1 MKRVVLWVCALM
13 MTLIASVG
21 VAGKYSPY
29 FATEPPREVREHVA
43 SRWPDYEFEDY
54 CEVRGT
60 PKGDYGFALVH
71 RKNERILVGYHKVD
85 GEMKYWLKN
94 AGAVPQGKEEAWF
107 DVGTAG
113 WIDET
118 DWVGN
123 STGRQVYDD
132 GLCFYVTQLDD
143 AGEGYEKM
151 VVYRWEN
158 GMFRL
163 SRYRK
168 TEVRGI
174 RVSDDKLDFID
185 WSNCVYCGAVQGT
198 VQRDIR
204 YVSFNALPMW
214 IDDAKEKL
222 TVAPNLQSGD
232 FTSQKVKFTGGQKF
246 PVYTGPG
253 TNYARSG
260 NGKGLVSTNGWIEV
274 YGQKDGW
281 ILIQYSISSD
291 HYRFGWIEKSAL
303 PKGTTVP
310 ELNFRVAPGDQ
321 SVAFNRDSYLTDD
334 PLVSRAKLCT
344 VKAETDIFYLGSLND
359 EWAYVMVETAD
370 GRWMCGF
377 MPHEDISNG

>member
-1 MKRVVLWVCALM
+1 M
-13 MTLIASVG
+13 
-21 VAGKYSPY
+21 
-29 FATEPPREVREHVA
+29 
-43 SRWPDYEFEDY
+43 
-54 CEVRGT
+54 
-60 PKGDYGFALVH
+60 
-71 RKNERILVGYHKVD
+71 
-85 GEMKYWLKN
+85 
-94 AGAVPQGKEEAWF
+94 
-107 DVGTAG
+107 
-113 WIDET
+113 
-118 DWVGN
+118 
-123 STGRQVYDD
+123 
-132 GLCFYVTQLDD
+132 TQLDD
-143 AGEGYEKM
+143 AGESYEKM

-185 WSNCVYCGAVQGT
+185 WSNCVYCGAVQGA

-204 YVSFNALPMW
+204 YVSFNTLPTW

-222 TVAPNLQSGD
+222 TVAPNLRSGD

>member
-1 MKRVVLWVCALM
+1 MKRVVLWVCTLL
-13 MTLIASVG
+13 MTLMASVC
-21 VAGKYSPY
+21 VAGTYSPY

-60 PKGDYGFALVH
+60 SKGDYGFALLH
-71 RKNERILVGYHKVD
+71 KQSERILVGYHRVN

-118 DWVGN
+118 DWIGN
-123 STGRQVYDD
+123 FTGRQVYDD
-132 GLCFYVTQLDD
+132 GLCFSVTQLDES
-143 AGEGYEKM
+143 GESYEKM

-163 SRYRK
+163 SSYHK
-168 TEVRGI
+168 TEGGGI

-185 WSNCVYCGAVQGT
+185 WSNVVYRGAVQGA

-204 YVSFNALPMW
+204 YVSFNALPTW
-214 IDDAKEKL
+214 IDDAKAKL
-222 TVAPNLQSGD
+222 TVAPNLKDGA
-232 FTSQKVKFTGGQKF
+232 FTAQKVKFTGGQKY

-253 TNYARSG
+253 EDYVRSG

-274 YGQKDGW
+274 YGQKDGY
-281 ILIQYSISSD
+281 ILIQYSIDSS
-291 HYRFGWIEKSAL
+291 HYRFGWIDRNAL
-303 PKGTTVP
+303 PEGTSVP
-310 ELNFRVAPGDQ
+310 AMDFAGISADTLSEITQDTF
-321 SVAFNRDSYLTDD
+321 LTDD
-334 PLVSRAKLCT
+334 PLFSQNELCSLKAGQTVSWLA
-344 VKAETDIFYLGSLND
+344 VLNND
-359 EWAYVMVETAD
+359 WAYVLVNVNGKM
-370 GRWMCGF
+370 MCGF
-377 MPHEDISNG
+377 VRTDCIVNG

>member
-1 MKRVVLWVCALM
+1 MKRVVLWVCVLM
-13 MTLIASVG
+13 MTLIASVC
-21 VAGKYSPY
+21 VAGTYSPY

-60 PKGDYGFALVH
+60 SKGDYGFALVH
-71 RKNERILVGYHKVD
+71 RKNERILVGYHKAD

-118 DWVGN
+118 DWIGN
-123 STGRQVYDD
+123 FTGRQVYDD
-132 GLCFYVTQLDD
+132 GLCFSVTQLDES
-143 AGEGYEKM
+143 GESYEKM

-163 SRYRK
+163 SSYHK
-168 TEVRGI
+168 TEGSGI

-185 WSNCVYCGAVQGT
+185 WSNCVYRGAVQGT

-204 YVSFNALPMW
+204 YVSFNALPTW
-214 IDDAKEKL
+214 IDDAKAKL
-222 TVAPNLQSGD
+222 TVAPNLKDGA
-232 FTSQKVKFTGGQKF
+232 FTAQKVKFTGGQKY

-253 TNYARSG
+253 EDYVRSG

-274 YGQKDGW
+274 YGQKDGY
-281 ILIQYSISSD
+281 ILIQYSIDSS
-291 HYRFGWIEKSAL
+291 HYRFGWIDRNAL
-303 PKGTTVP
+303 PEGTSVP
-310 ELNFRVAPGDQ
+310 AMDFAGISADTLSEITQDTF
-321 SVAFNRDSYLTDD
+321 LTDD
-334 PLVSRAKLCT
+334 PLFSQNKLCGLKAGQT
-344 VKAETDIFYLGSLND
+344 VSWLAVLNND
-359 EWAYVMVETAD
+359 WAYVLVNVNGKM
-370 GRWMCGF
+370 MCGF
-377 MPHEDISNG
+377 VRTDCIVNG

>member
-13 MTLIASVG
+13 MTLMASVC
-21 VAGKYSPY
+21 VAG
-29 FATEPPREVREHVA
+29 FTTEPPREVREHVA

-71 RKNERILVGYHKVD
+71 RKSERILVGYHKVD

-94 AGAVPQGKEEAWF
+94 AGAVPQGKEEALFTISMAERKDEF
-107 DVGTAG
+107 DRDGRP
-113 WIDET
+113 
-118 DWVGN
+118 
-123 STGRQVYDD
+123 TGKVYDD
-132 GLCFYVTQLDD
+132 GLWFSVTRLD
-143 AGEGYEKM
+143 ASGESYEKG
-151 VVYRWEN
+151 VCYSWEN
-158 GMFRL
+158 GGFRL
-163 SRYRK
+163 TNYYK
-168 TEVRGI
+168 TTLTDVM
-174 RVSDDKLDFID
+174 VTDDGLDF
-185 WSNCVYCGAVQGT
+185 SESGNGTYGYVQGA

-204 YVSFNALPMW
+204 YVSFNALPTW

-222 TVAPNLQSGD
+222 TVAPNLRSGD

-291 HYRFGWIEKSAL
+291 HYRFGWIEQSTL

-321 SVAFNRDSYLTDD
+321 SVAFDRDSYLTDD

>member
-1 MKRVVLWVCALM
+1 MKRVVLWVCTLL
-13 MTLIASVG
+13 MTLMASVC
-21 VAGKYSPY
+21 VAGTYSPY

-60 PKGDYGFALVH
+60 SKGDYGFALLH
-71 RKNERILVGYHKVD
+71 KQSERILVGYHRVN

-118 DWVGN
+118 DWIGN
-123 STGRQVYDD
+123 FTGRQVYDD
-132 GLCFYVTQLDD
+132 GLCFSVTQLDES
-143 AGEGYEKM
+143 GESYEKM

-163 SRYRK
+163 SSYHK
-168 TEVRGI
+168 TEGGGI

-185 WSNCVYCGAVQGT
+185 WSNVVYRGAVQGA

-204 YVSFNALPMW
+204 YVSFNALPTW
-214 IDDAKEKL
+214 IDDAKTKL
-222 TVAPNLQSGD
+222 TVAPNLKDGA
-232 FTSQKVKFTGGQKF
+232 FTAQKVKFTGGQKY

-253 TNYARSG
+253 EDYVRSG

-274 YGQKDGW
+274 YGQKDGY
-281 ILIQYSISSD
+281 ILIQYSIDSS
-291 HYRFGWIEKSAL
+291 HYRFGWIDRNAL
-303 PKGTTVP
+303 PEGTSVP
-310 ELNFRVAPGDQ
+310 AMDFAGISADTLSEITQDTF
-321 SVAFNRDSYLTDD
+321 LTDD
-334 PLVSRAKLCT
+334 PLFSQNELCSLKAGQTVSWLA
-344 VKAETDIFYLGSLND
+344 VLNKD
-359 EWAYVMVETAD
+359 WAYVLVNVNGKM
-370 GRWMCGF
+370 MCGF
-377 MPHEDISNG
+377 VRTDCIVNG

>member
-1 MKRVVLWVCALM
+1 MKRVVLWVCVLM
-13 MTLIASVG
+13 MTLIASVC
-21 VAGKYSPY
+21 VAGTYSPY

-60 PKGDYGFALVH
+60 SKGDYGFALVH
-71 RKNERILVGYHKVD
+71 RKNERILVGYHKAD

-118 DWVGN
+118 DWIGN
-123 STGRQVYDD
+123 FTGRQVYDD
-132 GLCFYVTQLDD
+132 GLCFSVTQLDES
-143 AGEGYEKM
+143 GESYEKM

-163 SRYRK
+163 SSYHK
-168 TEVRGI
+168 TEGSGI

-185 WSNCVYCGAVQGT
+185 WSNCVYRGAVQGT

-204 YVSFNALPMW
+204 YVSFNALPTW
-214 IDDAKEKL
+214 IDDAKAKL
-222 TVAPNLQSGD
+222 TVAPNLKDGA
-232 FTSQKVKFTGGQKF
+232 FTAQKVKFTGGQKY

-253 TNYARSG
+253 EDYVRSG

-274 YGQKDGW
+274 YGQKDGY
-281 ILIQYSISSD
+281 ILIQYSIDSS
-291 HYRFGWIEKSAL
+291 HYRFGWIDRNAL
-303 PKGTTVP
+303 PEGTSVP
-310 ELNFRVAPGDQ
+310 AMDFAGISADTFSEITQDTF
-321 SVAFNRDSYLTDD
+321 LTDD
-334 PLVSRAKLCT
+334 PLFSQNKLCSLKAGQT
-344 VKAETDIFYLGSLND
+344 VSWLAVLNKD
-359 EWAYVMVETAD
+359 WAYVLVNVNGKM
-370 GRWMCGF
+370 MCGF
-377 MPHEDISNG
+377 VWTDCIVNG

>member
-1 MKRVVLWVCALM
+1 MKRVVLWVCVLM
-13 MTLIASVG
+13 MTLIASVC
-21 VAGKYSPY
+21 VAGTYSPY

-60 PKGDYGFALVH
+60 SKGDYGFALVH
-71 RKNERILVGYHKVD
+71 RKNERILVGYHKAD

-118 DWVGN
+118 DWIGN
-123 STGRQVYDD
+123 FTGRQVYDD
-132 GLCFYVTQLDD
+132 GLCFSVTQLDES
-143 AGEGYEKM
+143 GESYEKM

-163 SRYRK
+163 SSYHK
-168 TEVRGI
+168 TEGGGI

-185 WSNCVYCGAVQGT
+185 WSNVVYRGAVQGA

-204 YVSFNALPMW
+204 YVSFNALPTW
-214 IDDAKEKL
+214 IDDAKAKL
-222 TVAPNLQSGD
+222 TVAPNLKDGA
-232 FTSQKVKFTGGQKF
+232 FTAQKVKFTGGQKY

-253 TNYARSG
+253 EDYVRSG

-274 YGQKDGW
+274 YGQKDGY
-281 ILIQYSISSD
+281 ILIQYSIDSS
-291 HYRFGWIEKSAL
+291 HYRFGWIDRNAL
-303 PKGTTVP
+303 PEGTSVP
-310 ELNFRVAPGDQ
+310 AMDFAGISADTLSEITQDTF
-321 SVAFNRDSYLTDD
+321 LTDD
-334 PLVSRAKLCT
+334 PLFSQNKLCGLKAGQT
-344 VKAETDIFYLGSLND
+344 VSWLAVLNND
-359 EWAYVMVETAD
+359 WAYVLVNVNGKM
-370 GRWMCGF
+370 MCGF
-377 MPHEDISNG
+377 VRTDCIVNG

>member
-1 MKRVVLWVCALM
+1 MKRVVLWVCTLL
-13 MTLIASVG
+13 MTLMASVC
-21 VAGKYSPY
+21 VAGTYSPY

-60 PKGDYGFALVH
+60 SKGDYGFALLH
-71 RKNERILVGYHKVD
+71 KQSERILVGYHRVN

-118 DWVGN
+118 DWIGN
-123 STGRQVYDD
+123 FTGRRVYDD
-132 GLCFYVTQLDD
+132 GLCFSVTQLDES
-143 AGEGYEKM
+143 GESYEKM

-163 SRYRK
+163 SSYHK
-168 TEVRGI
+168 TEGGGI

-185 WSNCVYCGAVQGT
+185 WSNVVYRGAVQGA

-204 YVSFNALPMW
+204 YVSFNALPTW
-214 IDDAKEKL
+214 IDDAKTKL
-222 TVAPNLQSGD
+222 TVAPNLKDGA
-232 FTSQKVKFTGGQKF
+232 FTAQKVKFTGGQKY

-253 TNYARSG
+253 EDYVRSG

-274 YGQKDGW
+274 YGQKDGY
-281 ILIQYSISSD
+281 ILIQYSIDSS
-291 HYRFGWIEKSAL
+291 HYRFGWIDRNAL
-303 PKGTTVP
+303 PEGTSVP
-310 ELNFRVAPGDQ
+310 AMDFASISADTLSEITQDTF
-321 SVAFNRDSYLTDD
+321 LTDD
-334 PLVSRAKLCT
+334 PLFSQNKLCGLKAGQT
-344 VKAETDIFYLGSLND
+344 VSWLAVLNND
-359 EWAYVMVETAD
+359 WAYVLVNVNGKM
-370 GRWMCGF
+370 MCGF
-377 MPHEDISNG
+377 VRTDCIVNG

>member
-1 MKRVVLWVCALM
+1 MKRVVLWVCTLL
-13 MTLIASVG
+13 MTLMASVC
-21 VAGKYSPY
+21 VAGTYSPY

-60 PKGDYGFALVH
+60 SKGDYGFALLH
-71 RKNERILVGYHKVD
+71 KQSERILVGYHRVN

-118 DWVGN
+118 DWIGN
-123 STGRQVYDD
+123 FTGRQVYDD
-132 GLCFYVTQLDD
+132 GLCFSVTQLDES
-143 AGEGYEKM
+143 GESYEKM

-163 SRYRK
+163 SSYHK
-168 TEVRGI
+168 TEGGGI

-185 WSNCVYCGAVQGT
+185 WSNVVYRGAVQGA

-204 YVSFNALPMW
+204 YVSFNALPTW
-214 IDDAKEKL
+214 IDDAKAKL
-222 TVAPNLQSGD
+222 TVAPNLKDGA
-232 FTSQKVKFTGGQKF
+232 FTAQKVKFTGGQKY

-253 TNYARSG
+253 EDYVRSG

-274 YGQKDGW
+274 YGQKDGY
-281 ILIQYSISSD
+281 ILIQYSIDSS
-291 HYRFGWIEKSAL
+291 HYRFGWIDRNAL
-303 PKGTTVP
+303 PKGTSVP
-310 ELNFRVAPGDQ
+310 AMDFAGISADTLSEITQDTF
-321 SVAFNRDSYLTDD
+321 LTDD
-334 PLVSRAKLCT
+334 PLFSQNKLCSLKAGQT
-344 VKAETDIFYLGSLND
+344 VSWLAVLNND
-359 EWAYVMVETAD
+359 WAYVLVNVNGKM
-370 GRWMCGF
+370 MCGF
-377 MPHEDISNG
+377 VRTDCIVNG

>member
-1 MKRVVLWVCALM
+1 MKRVVLWVCTLL
-13 MTLIASVG
+13 MTLMASVC
-21 VAGKYSPY
+21 VAGTYSPY

-60 PKGDYGFALVH
+60 SKGDYGFALLH
-71 RKNERILVGYHKVD
+71 KQSERILVGYHRVN

-118 DWVGN
+118 DWIGN
-123 STGRQVYDD
+123 FTGRQVYDD
-132 GLCFYVTQLDD
+132 GLCFSVTQLDES
-143 AGEGYEKM
+143 GESYEKM

-163 SRYRK
+163 SSYHK
-168 TEVRGI
+168 TEGGGI

-185 WSNCVYCGAVQGT
+185 WSNVVYRGAVQGA

-204 YVSFNALPMW
+204 YVSFNALPTW
-214 IDDAKEKL
+214 IDDAKTKL
-222 TVAPNLQSGD
+222 TVAPNLKDGA
-232 FTSQKVKFTGGQKF
+232 FTAQKVKFTGGQKY

-253 TNYARSG
+253 EDYVRSG

-274 YGQKDGW
+274 YGQKDGY
-281 ILIQYSISSD
+281 ILIQYSIDSS
-291 HYRFGWIEKSAL
+291 HYRFGWIDRNAL
-303 PKGTTVP
+303 PEGTSVP
-310 ELNFRVAPGDQ
+310 AMDFAGISADTLSEITQDTF
-321 SVAFNRDSYLTDD
+321 LTDD
-334 PLVSRAKLCT
+334 PLFSQNELCSLKAGQTVSWLA
-344 VKAETDIFYLGSLND
+344 VLND
-359 EWAYVMVETAD
+359 DWAYVLVNVNGKM
-370 GRWMCGF
+370 MCGF
-377 MPHEDISNG
+377 VRTDCIVNG

>member
-13 MTLIASVG
+13 MTLMASVC
-21 VAGKYSPY
+21 VAGTYSPY

-71 RKNERILVGYHKVD
+71 RKNERILVGYHKAD

-118 DWVGN
+118 DWIGN
-123 STGRQVYDD
+123 FTGRQVYDD
-132 GLCFYVTQLDD
+132 GLCFSVTQLD
-143 AGEGYEKM
+143 ASGESYEKM
-151 VVYRWEN
+151 VMYRWEN

-163 SRYRK
+163 NSYHK
-168 TEVRGI
+168 SEGGSI

-185 WSNCVYCGAVQGT
+185 WSNVVYRGAVQGA

-204 YVSFNALPMW
+204 YVSFNTLPTW

-222 TVAPNLQSGD
+222 TVAPNLRSGD

-274 YGQKDGW
+274 
-281 ILIQYSISSD
+281 S
-291 HYRFGWIEKSAL
+291 
-303 PKGTTVP
+303 
-310 ELNFRVAPGDQ
+310 
-321 SVAFNRDSYLTDD
+321 
-334 PLVSRAKLCT
+334 
-344 VKAETDIFYLGSLND
+344 
-359 EWAYVMVETAD
+359 
-370 GRWMCGF
+370 
-377 MPHEDISNG
+377 

>member
-1 MKRVVLWVCALM
+1 MKRVVLWVCTLL
-13 MTLIASVG
+13 MTLMASVC
-21 VAGKYSPY
+21 VAGTYSPY

-60 PKGDYGFALVH
+60 SKGDYGFALLH
-71 RKNERILVGYHKVD
+71 KQSERILVGYHRVN

-118 DWVGN
+118 DWIGN
-123 STGRQVYDD
+123 FTGRQVYDD
-132 GLCFYVTQLDD
+132 GLCFSVTQLDES
-143 AGEGYEKM
+143 GESYEKM

-163 SRYRK
+163 SSYHK
-168 TEVRGI
+168 TEGGGI

-185 WSNCVYCGAVQGT
+185 WSNVVYRGAVQGA

-204 YVSFNALPMW
+204 YVSFNALPTW
-214 IDDAKEKL
+214 IDDAKAKL
-222 TVAPNLQSGD
+222 TVAPNLKDGA
-232 FTSQKVKFTGGQKF
+232 FTAQKVKFTGGQKY

-253 TNYARSG
+253 EDYVRSG

-274 YGQKDGW
+274 YGQKDGY
-281 ILIQYSISSD
+281 ILIQYSIDSS
-291 HYRFGWIEKSAL
+291 HYRFGWIDRNAL
-303 PKGTTVP
+303 PEGTSVP
-310 ELNFRVAPGDQ
+310 AMDFAGISADTLSEITQDTF
-321 SVAFNRDSYLTDD
+321 LTDD
-334 PLVSRAKLCT
+334 PLFSQNKLCGLKAGQT
-344 VKAETDIFYLGSLND
+344 VSWLAVLNKD
-359 EWAYVMVETAD
+359 WAYVLVNVNGKM
-370 GRWMCGF
+370 MCGF
-377 MPHEDISNG
+377 VRTDCIVNG

>member
-13 MTLIASVG
+13 MTLIASVC
-21 VAGKYSPY
+21 VAGTYSPY

-60 PKGDYGFALVH
+60 SKGDYGFALLH
-71 RKNERILVGYHKVD
+71 KQSERILVGYHRVN

-118 DWVGN
+118 DWIGN
-123 STGRQVYDD
+123 FTGRQVYDD
-132 GLCFYVTQLDD
+132 GLCFSVTQLDES
-143 AGEGYEKM
+143 GESYEKM

-163 SRYRK
+163 SSYHK
-168 TEVRGI
+168 TEGGGI

-185 WSNCVYCGAVQGT
+185 WSNVVYRGAVQGA

-204 YVSFNALPMW
+204 YVSFNALPTW
-214 IDDAKEKL
+214 IDDAKTKL
-222 TVAPNLQSGD
+222 TVAPNLKDGA
-232 FTSQKVKFTGGQKF
+232 FTAQKVKFTGGQKY

-253 TNYARSG
+253 EDYVRSG

-274 YGQKDGW
+274 YGQKDGY
-281 ILIQYSISSD
+281 ILIQYSIDSS
-291 HYRFGWIEKSAL
+291 HYRFGWIDRNAL
-303 PKGTTVP
+303 PEGTSVP
-310 ELNFRVAPGDQ
+310 AMDFAGISADTLSEITQDTF
-321 SVAFNRDSYLTDD
+321 LTDD
-334 PLVSRAKLCT
+334 PLFSQNKLCGLKAGQT
-344 VKAETDIFYLGSLND
+344 VSWLAVLND
-359 EWAYVMVETAD
+359 DWAYVLVNVNGKM
-370 GRWMCGF
+370 MCGF
-377 MPHEDISNG
+377 VRTDCIVNG

>member
-13 MTLIASVG
+13 MTLMASVC
-21 VAGKYSPY
+21 VAGAYSPY
-29 FATEPPREVREHVA
+29 FETEPPREVREHVA
-43 SRWPDYEFEDY
+43 NRWPDYEFEDY

-118 DWVGN
+118 DWIGN
-123 STGRQVYDD
+123 FTGRQVYDD
-132 GLCFYVTQLDD
+132 GLCFSVTQLDES
-143 AGEGYEKM
+143 GESYEKM

-185 WSNCVYCGAVQGT
+185 WSNCVYCGAVQGA

-204 YVSFNALPMW
+204 YVSFNALPTW

-222 TVAPNLQSGD
+222 TVAPNLRSGD

-274 YGQKDGW
+274 YGQKDGY
-281 ILIQYSISSD
+281 ILIQYSIDSS
-291 HYRFGWIEKSAL
+291 HYRFGWIDRNAL
-303 PKGTTVP
+303 PEGTSVP
-310 ELNFRVAPGDQ
+310 AMDFAGISADTLSEITQDTF
-321 SVAFNRDSYLTDD
+321 LTDD
-334 PLVSRAKLCT
+334 PLCSQNKLCGLKAGQT
-344 VKAETDIFYLGSLND
+344 VSWLAVLNND
-359 EWAYVMVETAD
+359 WAYVLVNVNGKM
-370 GRWMCGF
+370 MCGF
-377 MPHEDISNG
+377 VRTDCIVNG

>member
-1 MKRVVLWVCALM
+1 MKRVVLWVCTLL
-13 MTLIASVG
+13 MTLMASVC
-21 VAGKYSPY
+21 VAGTYSPY

-60 PKGDYGFALVH
+60 SKGDYGFALVH
-71 RKNERILVGYHKVD
+71 RKNERILVGYHKAD

-118 DWVGN
+118 DWIGN
-123 STGRQVYDD
+123 FTGRQVYDD
-132 GLCFYVTQLDD
+132 GLCFSVTQLDES
-143 AGEGYEKM
+143 GESYEKM

-163 SRYRK
+163 SSYHK
-168 TEVRGI
+168 TEGGGI

-185 WSNCVYCGAVQGT
+185 WSNVVYRGAVQGA

-204 YVSFNALPMW
+204 YVSFNALPTW
-214 IDDAKEKL
+214 IDDAKAKL
-222 TVAPNLQSGD
+222 TVAPNLKDGA
-232 FTSQKVKFTGGQKF
+232 FTAQKVKFTGGQKY

-253 TNYARSG
+253 EDYVRSG

-274 YGQKDGW
+274 YGQKDGY
-281 ILIQYSISSD
+281 ILIQYSIDSS
-291 HYRFGWIEKSAL
+291 HYRFGWIDRNAL
-303 PKGTTVP
+303 PEGTSVP
-310 ELNFRVAPGDQ
+310 AMDFAGISADTLSEITQDTF
-321 SVAFNRDSYLTDD
+321 LTDD
-334 PLVSRAKLCT
+334 PLFSQNKLCSLKAGQT
-344 VKAETDIFYLGSLND
+344 VSWLAVLNND
-359 EWAYVMVETAD
+359 WAYVLVNVNGKM
-370 GRWMCGF
+370 MCGF
-377 MPHEDISNG
+377 VRTDCIVNG

>member
-1 MKRVVLWVCALM
+1 MKRVVLWVCVLM
-13 MTLIASVG
+13 MTLMASVC
-21 VAGKYSPY
+21 VAGTYSPY

-60 PKGDYGFALVH
+60 SKGDYGFALVH
-71 RKNERILVGYHKVD
+71 RKNERILVGYHKAD

-118 DWVGN
+118 DWIGN
-123 STGRQVYDD
+123 FTGRQVYDD
-132 GLCFYVTQLDD
+132 GLCFSVTQLDES
-143 AGEGYEKM
+143 GESYEKM

-163 SRYRK
+163 SSYHK
-168 TEVRGI
+168 TEGSGI

-185 WSNCVYCGAVQGT
+185 WSNCVYRGAVQGT

-204 YVSFNALPMW
+204 YVSFNALPTW
-214 IDDAKEKL
+214 IDDAKTKL
-222 TVAPNLQSGD
+222 TVAPNLKDGA
-232 FTSQKVKFTGGQKF
+232 FTAQKVKFTGGQKY

-253 TNYARSG
+253 EDYVRSG

-274 YGQKDGW
+274 YGQKDGY
-281 ILIQYSISSD
+281 ILIQYSIDSS
-291 HYRFGWIEKSAL
+291 HYRFGWIDRNAL
-303 PKGTTVP
+303 PEGTSVP
-310 ELNFRVAPGDQ
+310 AMDFAGISADTLSEITQDTF
-321 SVAFNRDSYLTDD
+321 LTDD
-334 PLVSRAKLCT
+334 PLFSQNKLCGLKAGQT
-344 VKAETDIFYLGSLND
+344 VSWLAVLNND
-359 EWAYVMVETAD
+359 WAYVLVNVNGKM
-370 GRWMCGF
+370 MCGF
-377 MPHEDISNG
+377 VRTVCIVNG

>member
-1 MKRVVLWVCALM
+1 MKRVVLWVCTLL
-13 MTLIASVG
+13 MTLMASVC
-21 VAGKYSPY
+21 VAGTYSPY

-60 PKGDYGFALVH
+60 SKGDYGFALLH
-71 RKNERILVGYHKVD
+71 KQSERILVGYHRVN

-118 DWVGN
+118 DWIGN
-123 STGRQVYDD
+123 FTGRQVYDD
-132 GLCFYVTQLDD
+132 GLCFSVTQLDES
-143 AGEGYEKM
+143 GESYEKM

-163 SRYRK
+163 SSYHK
-168 TEVRGI
+168 TEGGGI

-185 WSNCVYCGAVQGT
+185 WSNVVYRGAVQGA

-204 YVSFNALPMW
+204 YVSFNALPTW
-214 IDDAKEKL
+214 IDDAKTKL
-222 TVAPNLQSGD
+222 TVAPNLKDGA
-232 FTSQKVKFTGGQKF
+232 FTAQKVKFTGGQKY

-253 TNYARSG
+253 EDYVRSG

-274 YGQKDGW
+274 YGQKDGY
-281 ILIQYSISSD
+281 ILIQYSIDSS
-291 HYRFGWIEKSAL
+291 HYRFGWIDRNAL
-303 PKGTTVP
+303 PEGTSVP
-310 ELNFRVAPGDQ
+310 AMDFAGISADTLSEITQDTF
-321 SVAFNRDSYLTDD
+321 LTDD
-334 PLVSRAKLCT
+334 PLFSQNKLCGLKAGQT
-344 VKAETDIFYLGSLND
+344 VSWLAVLNND
-359 EWAYVMVETAD
+359 WAYVLVNVNGKM
-370 GRWMCGF
+370 MCGF
-377 MPHEDISNG
+377 VRTDCIVNG

>member
-1 MKRVVLWVCALM
+1 MKRVVLWVCTLL
-13 MTLIASVG
+13 MTLMASVC
-21 VAGKYSPY
+21 VAGTYSPY

-60 PKGDYGFALVH
+60 SKGDYGFALLH
-71 RKNERILVGYHKVD
+71 KQSERILVGYHRVN

-118 DWVGN
+118 DWIGN
-123 STGRQVYDD
+123 FTGRQVYDD
-132 GLCFYVTQLDD
+132 GLCFSVTQLDES
-143 AGEGYEKM
+143 GESYEKM

-163 SRYRK
+163 SSYHK
-168 TEVRGI
+168 TEGGGI

-185 WSNCVYCGAVQGT
+185 WSNVVYRGAVQGA

-204 YVSFNALPMW
+204 YVSFNALPTW
-214 IDDAKEKL
+214 IDDAKTKL
-222 TVAPNLQSGD
+222 TVAPNLKDGA
-232 FTSQKVKFTGGQKF
+232 FTAQKVKFTGGQKY

-253 TNYARSG
+253 EDYVRSG

-274 YGQKDGW
+274 YGQKDGY
-281 ILIQYSISSD
+281 ILIQYSIDSS
-291 HYRFGWIEKSAL
+291 HYRFGWIDRNAL
-303 PKGTTVP
+303 PEGTSVP
-310 ELNFRVAPGDQ
+310 AMDFAGISADTLSEITQDTF
-321 SVAFNRDSYLTDD
+321 LTDD
-334 PLVSRAKLCT
+334 PLFSQNKLCGLKAGQT
-344 VKAETDIFYLGSLND
+344 VSWLAVLNKD
-359 EWAYVMVETAD
+359 WTYVLVNVNGKM
-370 GRWMCGF
+370 MCGF
-377 MPHEDISNG
+377 VRTDCIVNG

>member
-1 MKRVVLWVCALM
+1 MKRVVLWVCTLL
-13 MTLIASVG
+13 MTLMASVC
-21 VAGKYSPY
+21 VAGTYSPY

-60 PKGDYGFALVH
+60 SKGDYGFALLH
-71 RKNERILVGYHKVD
+71 KQSERILVGYHRVN

-118 DWVGN
+118 DWIGN
-123 STGRQVYDD
+123 FTGRQVYDD
-132 GLCFYVTQLDD
+132 GLCFSVIQLD
-143 AGEGYEKM
+143 ASGESYEKM

-163 SRYRK
+163 SSYHK
-168 TEVRGI
+168 TEGGGI

-185 WSNCVYCGAVQGT
+185 WSNVVYRGAVQGA

-204 YVSFNALPMW
+204 YVSFNALPTW
-214 IDDAKEKL
+214 IDDAKAKL
-222 TVAPNLQSGD
+222 TVAPNLKDGA
-232 FTSQKVKFTGGQKF
+232 FTAQKVKFTGGQKY

-253 TNYARSG
+253 EDYVRSG

-274 YGQKDGW
+274 YGQKDGY
-281 ILIQYSISSD
+281 ILIQYSIDSS
-291 HYRFGWIEKSAL
+291 HYRFGWIDRNAL
-303 PKGTTVP
+303 PEGTSVP
-310 ELNFRVAPGDQ
+310 AMDFAGISADTLSEITQDTF
-321 SVAFNRDSYLTDD
+321 LTDD
-334 PLVSRAKLCT
+334 PLFSQNELCSLKAGQTVSWLA
-344 VKAETDIFYLGSLND
+344 VLND
-359 EWAYVMVETAD
+359 DWAYVLVNVNGKM
-370 GRWMCGF
+370 MCGF
-377 MPHEDISNG
+377 VRTDCIVNG

>member
-1 MKRVVLWVCALM
+1 MKRVVLWVCTLL
-13 MTLIASVG
+13 MTLMASVC
-21 VAGKYSPY
+21 VAGTYSPY

-60 PKGDYGFALVH
+60 SKGDYGFALLH
-71 RKNERILVGYHKVD
+71 KQSERILVGYHRVN

-118 DWVGN
+118 DWIGN
-123 STGRQVYDD
+123 FTGRQVYDD
-132 GLCFYVTQLDD
+132 GLCFSVTQLDES
-143 AGEGYEKM
+143 GESYEKM

-163 SRYRK
+163 SSYHK
-168 TEVRGI
+168 TEGGGI

-185 WSNCVYCGAVQGT
+185 WSNVVYRGAVQGA

-204 YVSFNALPMW
+204 YVSFNALPTW
-214 IDDAKEKL
+214 IDDAKAKL
-222 TVAPNLQSGD
+222 TVAPNLKDGA
-232 FTSQKVKFTGGQKF
+232 FTAQKVKFTGGQKY

-253 TNYARSG
+253 EDYVRSG

-274 YGQKDGW
+274 YGQKDGY
-281 ILIQYSISSD
+281 ILIQYSIDSS
-291 HYRFGWIEKSAL
+291 HYRFGWIDRNAL
-303 PKGTTVP
+303 PEGT
-310 ELNFRVAPGDQ
+310 
-321 SVAFNRDSYLTDD
+321 SVLAMDFAGISADTLSEITQDTFLTDD
-334 PLVSRAKLCT
+334 PLFSQNKLCSLKAGQT
-344 VKAETDIFYLGSLND
+344 VSWLAVLNKD
-359 EWAYVMVETAD
+359 WAYVLVNVNGKM
-370 GRWMCGF
+370 MCGF
-377 MPHEDISNG
+377 VRTDCIVNG

>member
-71 RKNERILVGYHKVD
+71 RKSERILVGYHKVD

-107 DVGTAG
+107 GVGTAG
-113 WIDET
+113 WEEET

-123 STGRQVYDD
+123 FTGRQVYDD
-132 GLCFYVTQLDD
+132 GLYFSVTQLDD
-143 AGEGYEKM
+143 AGESYEKM

-163 SRYRK
+163 SSYHK
-168 TEVRGI
+168 TEGGGI

-185 WSNCVYCGAVQGT
+185 WSNGVYRGAVQGA

-204 YVSFNALPMW
+204 YVSFNALPTW
-214 IDDAKEKL
+214 IDDAKTKL
-222 TVAPNLQSGD
+222 TVAPNLKDGA
-232 FTSQKVKFTGGQKF
+232 FTAQKVKFTGGQKY

-253 TNYARSG
+253 EEYVRSG

-274 YGQKDGW
+274 YGQKDGY
-281 ILIQYSISSD
+281 ILIQYSIDSS
-291 HYRFGWIEKSAL
+291 HYRFGWIDRNAL
-303 PKGTTVP
+303 PEGTSVP
-310 ELNFRVAPGDQ
+310 AMDFAGISADTLSEITQDTF
-321 SVAFNRDSYLTDD
+321 LTDD
-334 PLVSRAKLCT
+334 PLFSQNKLCSLKAGQT
-344 VKAETDIFYLGSLND
+344 VSWLAVLNND
-359 EWAYVMVETAD
+359 WAYVLVNVNGKM
-370 GRWMCGF
+370 MCGF
-377 MPHEDISNG
+377 VRTDCIVNG

>member
-1 MKRVVLWVCALM
+1 MKRVVLWVCTLL
-13 MTLIASVG
+13 MTLMASVC
-21 VAGKYSPY
+21 VAGTYSPY

-60 PKGDYGFALVH
+60 SKGDYGFALLH
-71 RKNERILVGYHKVD
+71 KQSERILVGYHRVN

-118 DWVGN
+118 DWIGN
-123 STGRQVYDD
+123 FTGRQVYDD
-132 GLCFYVTQLDD
+132 GLCFSVTQLDES
-143 AGEGYEKM
+143 GESYEKM

-163 SRYRK
+163 SSYHK
-168 TEVRGI
+168 TEGGGI

-185 WSNCVYCGAVQGT
+185 WSNVVYRGAVQGA

-204 YVSFNALPMW
+204 YVSFNALPTW
-214 IDDAKEKL
+214 IDDAKAKL
-222 TVAPNLQSGD
+222 TVAPNLKDGA
-232 FTSQKVKFTGGQKF
+232 FTAQKVKFTGGQKY

-253 TNYARSG
+253 EDYVRSG

-274 YGQKDGW
+274 YGQKDGY
-281 ILIQYSISSD
+281 ILIQYSIDSS
-291 HYRFGWIEKSAL
+291 HYRFGWIDRNAL
-303 PKGTTVP
+303 PEGTSVP
-310 ELNFRVAPGDQ
+310 AMDFAGISADTLSEITQDTF
-321 SVAFNRDSYLTDD
+321 LTDD
-334 PLVSRAKLCT
+334 PLFSQNKLCSLKAGQT
-344 VKAETDIFYLGSLND
+344 VSWLAVLNND
-359 EWAYVMVETAD
+359 WAYVLVNVNGKM
-370 GRWMCGF
+370 MCGF
-377 MPHEDISNG
+377 VRTDCIVNG

>member
-1 MKRVVLWVCALM
+1 MKRVVLWVCTLL
-13 MTLIASVG
+13 MTLMASVC
-21 VAGKYSPY
+21 VAGMYSPY

-60 PKGDYGFALVH
+60 SKGDYGFALLH
-71 RKNERILVGYHKVD
+71 KQSERILVGYHRVN

-118 DWVGN
+118 DWIGN
-123 STGRQVYDD
+123 FTGRQVYDD
-132 GLCFYVTQLDD
+132 GLCFSVTQLDES
-143 AGEGYEKM
+143 GESYEKM

-163 SRYRK
+163 SSYHK
-168 TEVRGI
+168 TEGGGI

-185 WSNCVYCGAVQGT
+185 WSNVVYRGAVQGA

-204 YVSFNALPMW
+204 YVSFNALPTW
-214 IDDAKEKL
+214 IDDAKAKL
-222 TVAPNLQSGD
+222 TVAPNLKDGA
-232 FTSQKVKFTGGQKF
+232 FTAQKVKFTGGQKY

-253 TNYARSG
+253 EDYVRSG

-274 YGQKDGW
+274 YGQKDGY
-281 ILIQYSISSD
+281 ILIQYSIDSS
-291 HYRFGWIEKSAL
+291 HYRFGWIDRNAL
-303 PKGTTVP
+303 PEGTNVP
-310 ELNFRVAPGDQ
+310 AMDFAGISADTLSEITQDTF
-321 SVAFNRDSYLTDD
+321 LTDD
-334 PLVSRAKLCT
+334 PLFSQNELCSLKAGQTVSWLA
-344 VKAETDIFYLGSLND
+344 VLND
-359 EWAYVMVETAD
+359 DWAYVLVNVNGKM
-370 GRWMCGF
+370 MCGF
-377 MPHEDISNG
+377 VRTDCIVNG